1 MTGAAVSEVA
11 QSADTSRRKFLV
23 GATAAL
29 SAVGVVGVATPFVAS
44 GSQVRKPRQRGRRS
58 KSIFQRSSQG
68 SRFALSGVENR
79 SLYSVVLQK
88 CLRP

>member
-29 SAVGVVGVATPFVAS
+29 RCWCRLVSPHH
-44 GSQVRKPRQRGRRS
+44 
-58 KSIFQRSSQG
+58 
-68 SRFALSGVENR
+68 L
-79 SLYSVVLQK
+79 
-88 CLRP
+88 